1 MDGSQTGEDEERRAI
16 AALMDPAALERRLA
30 EARRRREA
38 ALAARRKVAPET
50 PAPAPPPTPTPVLAA
65 APMRPSAPP
74 RARPRRVGPIAAIF
88 VAGSLAG
95 AVVAGL
101 GPRMLDVLTGPPQPP
116 PEIAAEVVRSASP
129 ETSAPPPLLTPDP
142 GATPPTRALAPE
154 ALPERPLSTP
164 LDGARIIVN
173 APAGTDG
180 AATAAAMD
188 ALQAAKPGSLTRA
201 DARVTIRE
209 SNVRYFHLADQ
220 AAAVEVAARLS
231 PVLGS
236 TPAIRDFTDFTPRP
250 SEGAI
255 EVWLEGDAPAFTA
268 RRAAPQPGP
277 ADIVMDTVRR
287 ARITLERAV
296 DALPGIPLR

>member
-1 MDGSQTGEDEERRAI
+1 MAHADDRRT
-16 AALMDPAALERRLA
+16 
-30 EARRRREA
+30 AR
-38 ALAARRKVAPET
+38 ALAGDLNPATLAPSFGSVRNVIW
-50 PAPAPPPTPTPVLAA
+50 VL
-65 APMRPSAPP
+65 
-74 RARPRRVGPIAAIF
+74 
-88 VAGSLAG
+88 LA
-95 AVVAGL
+95 VTTD
-101 GPRMLDVLTGPPQPP
+101 RMH
-116 PEIAAEVVRSASP
+116 R
-129 ETSAPPPLLTPDP
+129 TSDP

-209 SNVRYFHLADQ
+209 SNVRYFHPADLP
-220 AAAVEVAARLS
+220 AAVEVAARLS

-268 RRAAPQPGP
+268 RRVAPQPGP
-277 ADIVMDTVRR
+277 ADIVMETVRR
-287 ARITLERAV
+287 ARDTLERAV
-296 DALPGIPLR
+296 DALPDLQLR

>member
-30 EARRRREA
+30 EARLRREA
-38 ALAARRKVAPET
+38 AIAARRKAEPET
-50 PAPAPPPTPTPVLAA
+50 PAPPPTPTPVLAA
-65 APMRPSAPP
+65 APMRPAAPP
-74 RARPRRVGPIAAIF
+74 RDRPRRVGPIAAIF

-116 PEIAAEVVRSASP
+116 AKIAAEVVRSASP

-209 SNVRYFHLADQ
+209 SNVRYFHPADLP
-220 AAAVEVAARLS
+220 AAVEVAARLS

-277 ADIVMDTVRR
+277 ADIVMETVRR
-287 ARITLERAV
+287 ARDTLERAV
-296 DALPGIPLR
+296 DALPDLQFR

>member
-30 EARRRREA
+30 EARLRREA
-38 ALAARRKVAPET
+38 AIAARRKAEPET
-50 PAPAPPPTPTPVLAA
+50 PAPPLTPTPVLAA
-65 APMRPSAPP
+65 AAMRPAAPP
-74 RARPRRVGPIAAIF
+74 RDRPRRIAPIAAIF

-116 PEIAAEVVRSASP
+116 AEIAAEVVRSTSP
-129 ETSAPPPLLTPDP
+129 ETSAPRPLLTPDP

-164 LDGARIIVN
+164 LDDARIIVN

-209 SNVRYFHLADQ
+209 SNVRYFHPADLP
-220 AAAVEVAARLS
+220 AAVEVAARLS

-268 RRAAPQPGP
+268 RRVAPQPGP
-277 ADIVMDTVRR
+277 ADIVMETVRR
-287 ARITLERAV
+287 ARDTLERAV
-296 DALPGIPLR
+296 DALPDLQFR